1 MGLSG
6 KRIGWGLAGVI
17 MTVLVVVLLQPDPL
31 LVETAVVERN
41 GLAVTVD
48 GDGMTRVRERFVVA
62 SPVGGSVER
71 LLFQEGDAVS
81 KGAVLAK
88 VIPPRLN
95 SREYAEA
102 KAMMQSAEAAL
113 EASKAL
119 RETSAVELEQARK
132 THARYRG
139 LMEKGAVSKERYDEA
154 KRRMDV
160 AEKQYDAAVRQVG
173 VSRYEYEARAAALDR
188 RVNRTPFEVRA
199 PADGFVLDVPE
210 RSERVI
216 AAGTPLL
223 EIGDPGRMEVV
234 ADLLSTE
241 AVSVRSGMRVLVDAW
256 GGPAR
261 LEGIV
266 ERVEPS
272 AFTKISAL
280 GIEEQRVNVIASLQG
295 NADGLGDRYRVEVSV
310 ILWEG
315 IDVLQVS
322 RSSLF
327 RGKGGWSVFTIRDG
341 RAVVVPVE
349 IGRMGAFNVEL
360 LGGLDEGDIIILHPS
375 NDLEDGMRVKSR
387 EG

>member
-1 MGLSG
+1 MGFSG
-6 KRIGWGLAGVI
+6 KRIGLVLMAGVA
-17 MTVLVVVLLQPDPL
+17 VVVIMLLLQPEPL
-31 LVETAVVERN
+31 QVETAVVERK

-48 GDGMTRVRERFVVA
+48 GDGMTRVRERFVIA

-71 LLFQEGDAVS
+71 LPFLEGDAVS
-81 KGAVLAK
+81 KGAVVAK
-88 VIPPRLN
+88 VIPPLLN

-102 KAMMQSAEAAL
+102 RAIMLSAEAEL

-119 RETSAVELEQARK
+119 METSAVELEQARK
-132 THARYRG
+132 THARYSG

-154 KRRMDV
+154 RRRMDV
-160 AEKQYDAAVRQVG
+160 AEKQYDAAVRRVG
-173 VSRYEYEARAAALDR
+173 VSRYQYEARSAAVDR
-188 RVNRTPFEVRA
+188 SINRTPFEVRA
-199 PADGFVLDVPE
+199 PVDGFVLDVPE

-315 IDVLQVS
+315 DDVLQVS
-322 RSSLF
+322 RSCLF
-327 RGKGGWSVFTIRDG
+327 RGDGGWSVFTIRDG